1 MVTTDQALSAGSAA
15 AKVAESGTGRAGEK
29 SGKSRH
35 LPRHLRRLHFFA
47 GIVCAPLIFIASLT
61 GLAYAFAPTLE
72 NAVYSSNTTVEVP
85 ADAKQL
91 PMEKIV
97 DIATQRHPDQPIS
110 GIRVGEKDQ
119 AVRVL
124 FKHPT
129 KSASFSDA
137 VFVNPYNGE
146 ITGDMVQYGNAGA
159 LPLRDWLSHGHRD
172 LWLGDIGRFYSEF
185 AASWLGV
192 LAVSG
197 VYLWWKRQRSGTGRI
212 AAMLK
217 VSGRGRTRNL
227 RWHGAL
233 GTALALGMIFF
244 TFTGLTWS
252 SVAGTN
258 IGKVRTELNWATPK
272 VTTSL
277 DGSAAPAVKDPHA
290 GHDHAGHDHGSHS
303 ATSSSAKLSL
313 AEQSTHVA
321 ATAAAEL
328 RSGVTLR
335 PPSEAGQAWSVMENR
350 QAYRKDNNSIA
361 VNGDTGEVTARL
373 AFVDWPFAAQATA
386 WMIQLHMGT
395 MLGLPNQIVLGLLAV
410 GIIILVV
417 RGYMLWF
424 QRRPQGQLVADAPTR
439 ARGAERRFGLAGILA
454 VVGMI
459 AYGFLAPVFGVTCL
473 AFVVLSVLWDAVRS
487 RRRKAS

>member
-1 MVTTDQALSAGSAA
+1 
-15 AKVAESGTGRAGEK
+15 
-29 SGKSRH
+29 
-35 LPRHLRRLHFFA
+35 
-47 GIVCAPLIFIASLT
+47 
-61 GLAYAFAPTLE
+61 
-72 NAVYSSNTTVEVP
+72 
-85 ADAKQL
+85 
-91 PMEKIV
+91 
-97 DIATQRHPDQPIS
+97 
-110 GIRVGEKDQ
+110 
-119 AVRVL
+119 
-124 FKHPT
+124 
-129 KSASFSDA
+129 
-137 VFVNPYNGE
+137 
-146 ITGDMVQYGNAGA
+146 
-159 LPLRDWLSHGHRD
+159 
-172 LWLGDIGRFYSEF
+172 
-185 AASWLGV
+185 
-192 LAVSG
+192 
-197 VYLWWKRQRSGTGRI
+197 
-212 AAMLK
+212 MLK

-459 AYGFLAPVFGVTCL
+459 AYGFFAPVFGVTCL

>member
-15 AKVAESGTGRAGEK
+15 KAAKPGSGRASENG
-29 SGKSRH
+29 GKSRH

-47 GIVCAPLIFIASLT
+47 GIICAPLIFVASLT

-72 NAVYSSNTTVEVP
+72 KAVYSSNITVEVP
-85 ADAKQL
+85 ADGKQL

-97 DIATQRHPDQPIS
+97 DIATQRHPDQPMT

-146 ITGDMVQYGNAGA
+146 ITGDMVQYGNSGA

-172 LWLGDIGRFYSEF
+172 LWLGDTGRFYSEF

-197 VYLWWKRQRSGTGRI
+197 VYLWWKRQRNGAGRI
-212 AAMLK
+212 ASMLK

-277 DGSAAPAVKDPHA
+277 DGAAAPAVKDPHA
-290 GHDHAGHDHGSHS
+290 GHDHAGHDHSGHS
-303 ATSSSAKLSL
+303 ATAAPSKLSL
-313 AEQSTHVA
+313 AAQSTKVA
-321 ATAAAEL
+321 ATAATEL
-328 RSGVTLR
+328 RSGVTLL

-410 GIIILVV
+410 GIIIVVV

-424 QRRPQGQLVADAPTR
+424 QRRPQGQLVADAPGR
-439 ARGAERRFGLAGILA
+439 ARGVERRFGVAGILA

-459 AYGFLAPVFGVTCL
+459 AYGIFAPVFGITCL
-473 AFVVLSVLWDAVRS
+473 AFIVGSVIWDMVRS